1 MKLSLHKT
9 RAVDYAYHLKETKH
23 SGTGTRCWWNSP
35 FLVCETLRFVALFFL
50 NSPLIASS
58 KPCYVWESPKK
69 KHPECPVQHL
79 CRWIANQAKQRS
91 RNHNAALLGD
101 MLEQLMR
108 EVMEKTL
115 SAGCSFPEEWWTG
128 ISFCGDL
135 YNQDQTGFWW
145 YINWFIPELTNH
157 FILMQWDLI
166 IFHGINGISP
176 SFAWAEPMY
185 DR

>member
-1 MKLSLHKT
+1 
-9 RAVDYAYHLKETKH
+9 
-23 SGTGTRCWWNSP
+23 
-35 FLVCETLRFVALFFL
+35 
-50 NSPLIASS
+50 
-58 KPCYVWESPKK
+58 
-69 KHPECPVQHL
+69 
-79 CRWIANQAKQRS
+79 
-91 RNHNAALLGD
+91 

-108 EVMEKTL
+108 EAMEKTL